1 MITGAAV
8 VHDETEM
15 ALQAKIGS
23 TNMTKRTK
31 KNGSSSI
38 RTRSLTRKVID
49 NNDDDGDDTNFIT
62 LTTRNIH
69 FG

>member
-1 MITGAAV
+1 
-8 VHDETEM
+8 M
-15 ALQAKIGS
+15 ALQAKIGQIDFLTFS
-23 TNMTKRTK
+23 SRVNQHDETKR

-49 NNDDDGDDTNFIT
+49 NDDDGDDTNFIT
-62 LTTRNIH
+62 LTRNIH